1 MLIINDIDIIQTDAN
16 KIEYHSADA
25 EKKQSFNSRTTP
37 YVISALLTTNKTVDS
52 SKHSFPTD
60 YYTNL
65 SPIQSTVTHIA
76 NETLIPI
83 SQINPYINK

>member
-16 KIEYHSADA
+16 KIEYHSTDV
-25 EKKQSFNSRTTP
+25 EKKQSFTRRTTP
-37 YVISALLTTNKTVDS
+37 YVISALLTTNKIVDS

-60 YYTNL
+60 YHTNL
-65 SPIQSTVTHIA
+65 IPIQPTIA
-76 NETLIPI
+76 DIENETLIPI